1 MSTKEFNCPHC
12 SITYKQERFL
22 VKHIE
27 TKHNQTND
35 KPITMNNNNKPVSND
50 KPITMNDNNNTVS
63 NDKPIT
69 TNDNNKKVS
78 NDKKVKKV
86 KKVKKTNNTDEQNN
100 NTDEKLSREENLNM
114 KIKLLSETYE
124 LIFRSIISNSIEDS
138 DINTRPINIDD
149 CNFLL
154 NKAIRQIKEGVRL
167 KEMIDLYVKINS
179 QLIN

>member
-1 MSTKEFNCPHC
+1 MNDNNNTVSNNKPINM
-12 SITYKQERFL
+12 
-22 VKHIE
+22 
-27 TKHNQTND
+27 NNND
-35 KPITMNNNNKPVSND
+35 KPITMNDNNKPVSND
-50 KPITMNDNNNTVS
+50 KPITMNDNNKPVS

-69 TNDNNKKVS
+69 MNDNNKKVS

-100 NTDEKLSREENLNM
+100 NTDEQLSREENLNM

>member
-1 MSTKEFNCPHC
+1 MTTKVFNCPHC

-35 KPITMNNNNKPVSND
+35 KPITMNNNNKPV
-50 KPITMNDNNNTVS
+50 TMNDNNNTVS

-100 NTDEKLSREENLNM
+100 NTDEQLSREENLNM